1 MKLALTLFAAL
12 ALVGCA
18 HAPEPLRST
27 SGLSARDYYPLAVG
41 NTWTYQAKM
50 LGDQRV
56 VTVKILRQANGFFE
70 DSQGAK
76 LTEDAEGLRDDK
88 RYLLKNPL
96 RDGAEW
102 DNVVSVSAREHYRIL
117 QADAPCEVPAGHFEH
132 CVTVESQT
140 KTAEVTLVNTLT
152 FAPHVGI
159 VRLSIHADTHGK
171 QIPQTEFALSGF
183 VAPASVAP
191 AAAAPGA
198 GTPQAAR

>member
-1 MKLALTLFAAL
+1 MKLALTLAAAL
-12 ALVGCA
+12 TLAGCA
-18 HAPEPLRST
+18 HAPESMRST

-88 RYLLKNPL
+88 RYLLKNPVQE
-96 RDGAEW
+96 GTEW
-102 DNVVSVSAREHYRIL
+102 DNVVSVSAREHYRIV

-140 KTAEVTLVNTLT
+140 RTAEVTLTNTLT

-159 VRLSIHADTHGK
+159 VRLSTHADTQGK
-171 QIPQTEFALSGF
+171 QIPQTEFALT
-183 VAPASVAP
+183 AYATPAS
-191 AAAAPGA
+191 AAPTSA
-198 GTPQAAR
+198 GTGASAP